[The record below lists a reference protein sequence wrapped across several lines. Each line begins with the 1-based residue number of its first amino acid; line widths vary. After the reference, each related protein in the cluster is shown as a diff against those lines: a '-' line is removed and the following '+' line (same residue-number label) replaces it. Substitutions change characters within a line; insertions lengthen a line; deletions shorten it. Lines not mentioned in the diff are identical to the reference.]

1 MKHVVLD
8 IDGTILDSKHQLRE
22 TTKNYLLQLQKKGI
36 TVSLASGRTARRMQP
51 IIDALEI
58 NGYCISGNGYKV
70 FHTKKDEEY
79 VVDSFSVE
87 EINYYF
93 DKLKQYEQEVYTFS
107 DTQLY
112 FYLPKQVEL
121 LKKQYIKDKKMPDD
135 TSLVGGP
142 YGFLFDH
149 GNAYD
154 VIKQVDVF
162 TKSAYKICVRGENKI
177 LQRIQDDLSH
187 ENCQCMITTSEWLEI
202 CPTRNSKGN
211 ALRILCEKSGFDL
224 KDVVAFGDGE
234 NDISMLEIVGK
245 GFAMGNAI
253 DTVKKRVS
261 LVAPSN
267 DEDGIVQVLNNI
279 FE

>member
-93 DKLKQYEQEVYTFS
+93 DKLKQYEQEIYTFS

-112 FYLPKQVEL
+112 FYLPKQIEL
-121 LKKQYIKDKKMPDD
+121 LKKQYIKDQKLPDN

-154 VIKQVDVF
+154 TIQQVDVF
-162 TKSAYKICVRGENKI
+162 TKGAYKICVRGENEI
-177 LQRIQDDLSH
+177 LQRIQAEFKH
-187 ENCQCMITTSEWLEI
+187 EKCQCMITTSQWLEI
-202 CPTRNSKGN
+202 CPIRNSKGN
-211 ALRILCEKSGFDL
+211 ALKILCEKSGFNL
-224 KDVVAFGDGE
+224 KDVIAFGDGE

-253 DTVKKRVS
+253 DTVKTRVAF
-261 LVAPSN
+261 VAPSN
-267 DEDGIVQVLNNI
+267 DEEGVLQILKDI
-279 FE
+279 FK